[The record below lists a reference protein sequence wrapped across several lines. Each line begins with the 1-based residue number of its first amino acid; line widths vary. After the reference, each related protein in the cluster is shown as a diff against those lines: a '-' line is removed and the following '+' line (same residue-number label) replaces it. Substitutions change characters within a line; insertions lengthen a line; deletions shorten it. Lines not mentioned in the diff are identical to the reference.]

1 MTIRQRVIGVVG
13 VLITSAM
20 AHAEPQARIVFAS
33 AIDVSDEARNAIYPL
48 ACFDPTDGTTKRG
61 AACLPLLPP
70 RAFVFGARK
79 ARVRTGKAVELSCSS
94 TIQGLVV
101 DRSPPHIMEWPSAT
115 AKPAIEQRATAT
127 ERRRLQQLLPRGKD
141 LGDVRV
147 TRFDV
152 NGDGSPETF
161 VSGVIGNRDKPDSY
175 GLLALWRGDQLVVL
189 EHAEQTSLRVEHFV
203 DLEGDGG
210 WELVISHGHWDAG
223 GYGTVEKLADDKLV
237 PLSDAEYC
245 SAC

>member
-1 MTIRQRVIGVVG
+1 MTIRQRVLGVVG
-13 VLITSAM
+13 VLITA
-20 AHAEPQARIVFAS
+20 ALGHAEPRTRIVFAP

-48 ACFDPTDGTTKRG
+48 ACFDPTDGITKRG

-70 RAFVFGARK
+70 RSFVFGARK
-79 ARVRTGKAVELSCSS
+79 TRVRTGKAIALSCSK

-101 DRSPPHIMEWPSAT
+101 DRSPAPIMEWPSAT

-127 ERRRLQQLLPRGKD
+127 GRRRLQRLLPRGKE
-141 LGDVRV
+141 LGEVTV

-152 NGDGSPETF
+152 NGDGSLETF
-161 VSGVIGNRDKPDSY
+161 VSGVIGNRDTPDSY
-175 GLLALWRGDQLVVL
+175 GLLALWRDDQLVVL
-189 EHAEQTSLRVEHFV
+189 DQAEQTSLRIEHFV
-203 DLEGDGG
+203 DLEGDGR
-210 WELVISHGHWDAG
+210 WELVIGHGHWDAG
-223 GYGTVEKLADDKLV
+223 GYGTIEKLVDDKLV